1 MKSSETS
8 KHDKKALK
16 KEQKKDRRKNQ
27 RNKEIKKKKITTG
40 IKYLLAAA
48 GLILVIFLIKS
59 AYEVKPG
66 DPKIT
71 FTQKT
76 INLGDVSV
84 LGGPVSTK
92 FEIKNAGGGILTIND
107 METSCAC
114 TSASVMYEGIDGPMF
129 NMRAHGTNPTGWSIK
144 IKPGDTADL
153 KIIYD
158 PRVHLDLRG
167 PTTRVI
173 TVFSDD
179 SLNPA
184 QEVYIKLNQ
193 VD

>member
-1 MKSSETS
+1 MKSSEKS
-8 KHDKKALK
+8 KHNKKALK
-16 KEQKKDRRKNQ
+16 KEQKKERQKNQ
-27 RNKEIKKKKITTG
+27 RNKEIKKKKVTTS

-59 AYEVKPG
+59 SYDVEPG

-92 FEIKNAGGGILTIND
+92 FGIKNDGGGILTISD

-114 TSASVMYEGIDGPMF
+114 TSASVIYEGIESPMF
-129 NMRAHGTNPTGWSIK
+129 NMRAHGTNPTGWSVK

-153 KIIYD
+153 KVIYE

-167 PTTRVI
+167 PATRVI

-179 SLNPA
+179 SLSSA
-184 QEVYIKLNQ
+184 QEVYIKINQ

>member
-1 MKSSETS
+1 MKSSEKS
-8 KHDKKALK
+8 KHNKKALK
-16 KEQKKDRRKNQ
+16 KEQKKERQKNQ
-27 RNKEIKKKKITTG
+27 RNKEIKKKKVTTS

-59 AYEVKPG
+59 SYDVEPG

-92 FEIKNAGGGILTIND
+92 FGIKNDGGGILTISD

-114 TSASVMYEGIDGPMF
+114 TSASVIYEGIEGPMF
-129 NMRAHGTNPTGWSIK
+129 NMRAHGTNPTDWSVK

-158 PRVHLDLRG
+158 PRVHLDHRG

-179 SLNPA
+179 LLNPA